1 MPTVTPNDRMW
12 NERYSAPAYAYGTE
26 PNDFLRSVA
35 DRIPL
40 GPVLC
45 IAEGQGRNA
54 VYLASL
60 GHEVL
65 AVDQSSVGLQR
76 AQELAAARGVTIA
89 TQIADLESFQIGREK
104 WAGIVAIFAHLPPV
118 LRARVFNAATDGL
131 TAGGAFILEA
141 YRPKQLEYG
150 TGGPREVS
158 MLMSLETL
166 RTELAGLRIEHGVE
180 TEREIH
186 EGTYHQGRSAVVQIL
201 AFKP

>member
-1 MPTVTPNDRMW
+1 MW
-12 NERYSAPAYAYGTE
+12 NERYSAPAFAYGTE

-35 DRIPL
+35 DRIPP

-45 IAEGQGRNA
+45 LAEGQGRNA

-65 AVDQSSVGLQR
+65 AVDQSPVGLQR
-76 AQELAAARGVTIA
+76 AQELAASRGVTIA
-89 TQIADLESFQIGREK
+89 TEVADLSNFEIARGK
-104 WAGIVAIFAHLPPV
+104 WSGIVAIFTHLPPD
-118 LRARVFNAATDGL
+118 LRARVFAAAVDGL
-131 TAGGAFILEA
+131 APGGAFVLEA

-158 MLMSLETL
+158 LLMSLDAL
-166 RTELAGLRIEHGVE
+166 RRELAGLRIEHGVE

-186 EGTYHQGRSAVVQIL
+186 EGEYHHGHSAVTQVL